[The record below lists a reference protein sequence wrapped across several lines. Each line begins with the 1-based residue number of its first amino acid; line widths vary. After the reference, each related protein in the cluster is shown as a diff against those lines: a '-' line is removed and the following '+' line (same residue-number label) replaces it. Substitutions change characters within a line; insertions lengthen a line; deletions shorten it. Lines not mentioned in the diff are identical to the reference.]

1 MRMKTEKADI
11 QNQKADIEAVHGDKE
26 KEFLE
31 EVRFP
36 KE

>member
-1 MRMKTEKADI
+1 MRMKTE
-11 QNQKADIEAVHGDKE
+11 KADIEAVHGDKE